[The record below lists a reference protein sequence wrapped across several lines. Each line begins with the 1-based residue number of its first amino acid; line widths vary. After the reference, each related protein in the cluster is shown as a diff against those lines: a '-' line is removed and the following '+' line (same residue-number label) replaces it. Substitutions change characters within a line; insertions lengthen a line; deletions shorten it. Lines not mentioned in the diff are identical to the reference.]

1 MKVVLLF
8 LLLNVVTLNAISQ
21 FLPEDMRAG
30 LKGNISYVSTTRYYQ
45 YPKGILSRDIQVFDR
60 QGRFIK
66 CIIYDTTKKMQS
78 DFTFQ
83 YNKDNRLISYKQYI
97 GKVMQL
103 KVVNIYDAAGR
114 VILQNTYEYK
124 YGYPNSHF
132 DLVKYTFKYDRKG
145 LLIETDDNRYST
157 DVKPSK
163 IFYKYN
169 IKGQKIIIERR
180 RVDFTPSDK
189 SLLSYNKQGNVIQ
202 IVNID
207 IDQKAPSFSDTTLYE
222 YKDYD
227 KVGNWHQKTEFH
239 ISNDVK
245 NAGDITIRKIT
256 YFK

>member
-21 FLPEDMRAG
+21 FLPGDMKAG
-30 LKGNISYVSTTRYYQ
+30 LKGNISYVSTITYYQ

-66 CIIYDTTKKMQS
+66 GIIYDTTKKMQS

-83 YNKDNRLISYKQYI
+83 YNKDNRLISYKQFI

-114 VILQNTYEYK
+114 VILQNTYRYK

-132 DLVKYTFKYDRKG
+132 DLVKHTFKYDKKG
-145 LLIETDDNRYST
+145 LLVETDDNRHSV

-180 RVDFTPSDK
+180 RVDFTPSNK
-189 SLLSYNKQGNVIQ
+189 SLLSYNKQGDVTQ

-207 IDQKAPSFSDTTLYE
+207 LDQTTPSFADTTRYE

-227 KVGNWHQKTEFH
+227 KVGNWHQKTEFY
-239 ISNDVK
+239 ISNGAK
-245 NAGDITIRKIT
+245 SARDITIRKIT